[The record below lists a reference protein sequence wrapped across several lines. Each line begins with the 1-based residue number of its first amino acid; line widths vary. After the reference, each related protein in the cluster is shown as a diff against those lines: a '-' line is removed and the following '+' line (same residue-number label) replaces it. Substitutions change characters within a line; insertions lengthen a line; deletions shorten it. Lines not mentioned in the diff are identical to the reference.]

1 MASTF
6 YLEMVSPQ
14 DIFYSGNARQI
25 ILPGLDGAYGVLP
38 NHEPM
43 VTAITAGIVRYQ
55 DQEGRWHMCVAS
67 DGCVEVMPERVIVL
81 AATIER
87 AEDIDR
93 NRALAAKHRAEE
105 RLRQKQSQHE
115 YIQTQAALAGPW
127 PLKGKARQMRDKE
140 KRRRFSFFCPPGSE
154 KGGRPRR
161 PPFVLGMDLF
171 FQQLLQAHDV
181 VHRQGEE
188 HALAVGLQAGL
199 RLMACITG
207 SFCSWGSKM
216 ATISFSGCR
225 VKPSMF
231 WTSS

>member
-81 AATIER
+81 AAT
-87 AEDIDR
+87 
-93 NRALAAKHRAEE
+93 HRARRGHRPQP
-105 RLRQKQSQHE
+105 RLGC
-115 YIQTQAALAGPW
+115 QAPCRGAPAPKAEPARVHPNPGRFGPGPG

-161 PPFVLGMDLF
+161 PPFCFGDGF
-171 FQQLLQAHDV
+171 
-181 VHRQGEE
+181 
-188 HALAVGLQAGL
+188 
-199 RLMACITG
+199 I
-207 SFCSWGSKM
+207 
-216 ATISFSGCR
+216 FSAA
-225 VKPSMF
+225 PASP
-231 WTSS
+231 

>member
-93 NRALAAKHRAEE
+93 NRALAC
-105 RLRQKQSQHE
+105 LLYTS
-115 YIQTQAALAGPW
+115 PS
-127 PLKGKARQMRDKE
+127 PRD
-140 KRRRFSFFCPPGSE
+140 RG
-154 KGGRPRR
+154 
-161 PPFVLGMDLF
+161 
-171 FQQLLQAHDV
+171 
-181 VHRQGEE
+181 
-188 HALAVGLQAGL
+188 
-199 RLMACITG
+199 
-207 SFCSWGSKM
+207 
-216 ATISFSGCR
+216 
-225 VKPSMF
+225 
-231 WTSS
+231 

>member
-87 AEDIDR
+87 AEDR
-93 NRALAAKHRAEE
+93 ELFKELCEELARALARLKAK
-105 RLRQKQSQHE
+105 
-115 YIQTQAALAGPW
+115 P
-127 PLKGKARQMRDKE
+127 GK
-140 KRRRFSFFCPPGSE
+140 
-154 KGGRPRR
+154 
-161 PPFVLGMDLF
+161 
-171 FQQLLQAHDV
+171 
-181 VHRQGEE
+181 
-188 HALAVGLQAGL
+188 
-199 RLMACITG
+199 
-207 SFCSWGSKM
+207 
-216 ATISFSGCR
+216 
-225 VKPSMF
+225 
-231 WTSS
+231 

>member
-105 RLRQKQSQHE
+105 RLRQKHSQHE
-115 YIQTQAALAGPW
+115 YIQTQAALA
-127 PLKGKARQMRDKE
+127 R
-140 KRRRFSFFCPPGSE
+140 
-154 KGGRPRR
+154 
-161 PPFVLGMDLF
+161 
-171 FQQLLQAHDV
+171 
-181 VHRQGEE
+181 
-188 HALAVGLQAGL
+188 ALA
-199 RLMACITG
+199 RLKA
-207 SFCSWGSKM
+207 
-216 ATISFSGCR
+216 
-225 VKPSMF
+225 KPGK
-231 WTSS
+231 

>member
-105 RLRQKQSQHE
+105 R
-115 YIQTQAALAGPW
+115 TCAPW
-127 PLKGKARQMRDKE
+127 AERSESKSFA
-140 KRRRFSFFCPPGSE
+140 SFFKSCG
-154 KGGRPRR
+154 
-161 PPFVLGMDLF
+161 V
-171 FQQLLQAHDV
+171 
-181 VHRQGEE
+181 
-188 HALAVGLQAGL
+188 
-199 RLMACITG
+199 
-207 SFCSWGSKM
+207 WGS
-216 ATISFSGCR
+216 A
-225 VKPSMF
+225 P
-231 WTSS
+231 

>member
-1 MASTF
+1 MCPWRRLSRALRAILGGRAGQRLRGGASTTWAPLTRSGRRARKKRKEGF
-6 YLEMVSPQ
+6 PWLPHSIWRWSPPQ

-105 RLRQKQSQHE
+105 APAPKAEPARVHPNPGRF
-115 YIQTQAALAGPW
+115 GPGPG

-140 KRRRFSFFCPPGSE
+140 KRKRFS
-154 KGGRPRR
+154 
-161 PPFVLGMDLF
+161 
-171 FQQLLQAHDV
+171 
-181 VHRQGEE
+181 
-188 HALAVGLQAGL
+188 
-199 RLMACITG
+199 
-207 SFCSWGSKM
+207 SFCM
-216 ATISFSGCR
+216 
-225 VKPSMF
+225 
-231 WTSS
+231 